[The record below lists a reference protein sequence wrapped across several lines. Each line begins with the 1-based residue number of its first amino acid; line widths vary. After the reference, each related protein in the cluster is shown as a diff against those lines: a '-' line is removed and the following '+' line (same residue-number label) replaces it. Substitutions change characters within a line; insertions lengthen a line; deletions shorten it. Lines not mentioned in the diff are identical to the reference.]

1 MNDEEKENNLAKY
14 YEEQREDEIRNAGEF
29 TLKIGF
35 TRMLLFEVDE
45 GKLINGK
52 NMLKVEQNL
61 GNKLSAVI
69 KMLLFANSR
78 MKINNEKILDP
89 EDMMKIN
96 KQKSAIEK
104 LYL

>member
-1 MNDEEKENNLAKY
+1 
-14 YEEQREDEIRNAGEF
+14 
-29 TLKIGF
+29 
-35 TRMLLFEVDE
+35 
-45 GKLINGK
+45 
-52 NMLKVEQNL
+52 MLKVEQNL